1 MRKNRDCPAINW
13 KDCTNLRQANAS
25 PALKAKSAFANA
37 ILGPGSATL
46 QGFAATP
53 IGIEATRLKRSPR
66 TIAKSR
72 SAMSSKVFGRSCSL
86 FGTPSGMAAAWA
98 RHTAGL
104 NVAWPLEVATVDLSQ
119 LGKAAV
125 RSRRLMAQFRL
136 ERALGKPRLN
146 TSSAPSHVRPPSARA
161 RRGRSRLPA
170 RRQCAAISSASAK
183 VRLDQ
188 IEVGERIAAVGIDRD
203 RRAPLLPRSG
213 AGVVGA
219 PTIWIANRAG
229 TGSPLTNRRSETI
242 GHGRP
247 ASRSR
252 ATADIAVPLGA
263 CRPHRFDSQTPNRCP
278 TSARNPQKTLIDP
291 KTLRRNADSRR
302 RQ

>member
-1 MRKNRDCPAINW
+1 MGTAYGRTQRCVAIGGG
-13 KDCTNLRQANAS
+13 DG
-25 PALKAKSAFANA
+25 
-37 ILGPGSATL
+37 GPLAVGEKRP
-46 QGFAATP
+46 FAAA
-53 IGIEATRLKRSPR
+53 GSWRNFA
-66 TIAKSR
+66 SR
-72 SAMSSKVFGRSCSL
+72 GRWENRASTL
-86 FGTPSGMAAAWA
+86 HQR
-98 RHTAGL
+98 RHMCG
-104 NVAWPLEVATVDLSQ
+104 
-119 LGKAAV
+119 
-125 RSRRLMAQFRL
+125 
-136 ERALGKPRLN
+136 
-146 TSSAPSHVRPPSARA
+146 HRA
-161 RRGRSRLPA
+161 RERVEVVAAFQHGDNA
-170 RRQCAAISSASAK
+170 AAAISSASAK